1 MAKPLL
7 YKPPPR
13 WQMWAYLGAALLL
26 HGVAVVAAI
35 RREAPPAD
43 LSTLPTY
50 TIEASIEQPNE
61 EPTPPP
67 EDVPLPEPPPV
78 PEVQPEFH
86 EETTPPP
93 KRPLNAKV
101 SPVKAPQ
108 QAGPPRQMSI
118 GQARAVAVSMP
129 RPNYPYEAR
138 SRHIVGNGVCVVTV
152 DPGSGAVTN
161 ATMAQSLGNPIL
173 DNSALSAF
181 RQWRFKPG
189 SVSSVKIPITV
200 TMSGASF

>member
-1 MAKPLL
+1 
-7 YKPPPR
+7 
-13 WQMWAYLGAALLL
+13 MWAYLGAALLL
-26 HGVAVVAAI
+26 HGVAVVASI
-35 RREAPPAD
+35 RHEPPPVD
-43 LSTLPTY
+43 VSTIPTY
-50 TIEASIEQPNE
+50 TIEASVEQPNE

-67 EDVPLPEPPPV
+67 EDIPIPDQPPIPD
-78 PEVQPEFH
+78 VQPEFH

-93 KRPLNAKV
+93 KRPPNAKIA
-101 SPVKAPQ
+101 PVKAPQ
-108 QAGPPRQMSI
+108 QTGPPRQMSI

-138 SRHIVGNGVCVVTV
+138 SRKITGNGVCVVTV
-152 DPGSGAVTN
+152 DPSSGAVTN

-189 SVSSVKIPITV
+189 SVSSVRIPITF
-200 TMSGASF
+200 TMQGASF

>member
-13 WQMWAYLGAALLL
+13 WQMWVYLGAALLL
-26 HGVAVVAAI
+26 HGIAVVASI
-35 RREAPPAD
+35 RHEPPPVD
-43 LSTLPTY
+43 VSSIPTY
-50 TIEASIEQPNE
+50 TIEASMEQPND

-78 PEVQPEFH
+78 PDVQPEFR

-93 KRPLNAKV
+93 KRPPNAKIA
-101 SPVKAPQ
+101 PVKAPQ
-108 QAGPPRQMSI
+108 QVGARQMSI
-118 GQARAVAVSMP
+118 GQAKAVAVSMP

-138 SRHIVGNGVCVVTV
+138 SRKITGSGVCVVTV
-152 DPGSGAVTN
+152 DPSTGAVTN
-161 ATMAQSLGNPIL
+161 ATMAQSIGNPIL
-173 DNSALSAF
+173 DSSALSAF

-189 SVSSVKIPITV
+189 SVSSVRIPITFNL
-200 TMSGASF
+200 TGASY